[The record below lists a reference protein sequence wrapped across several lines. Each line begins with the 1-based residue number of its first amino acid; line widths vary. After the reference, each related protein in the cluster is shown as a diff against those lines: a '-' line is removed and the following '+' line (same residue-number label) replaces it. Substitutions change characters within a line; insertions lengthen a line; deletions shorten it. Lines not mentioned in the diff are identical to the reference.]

1 MNIRLLYKQTSAK
14 CIGHNLKA
22 ELLDTVLWAKRWEGG
37 RDLAVKQR
45 LDRQTDRL
53 LKVIDTTEII
63 EHMQQYRFISL
74 LILLCIFFT
83 DLLTRMYRQYIVI
96 VGIDSWHG
104 DKSWLSYIN
113 ISNFSFHTLDLF
125 TLYTIS
131 V

>member
-1 MNIRLLYKQTSAK
+1 LIPFCRRRVGRAERLGGET
-14 CIGHNLKA
+14 KA
-22 ELLDTVLWAKRWEGG
+22 
-37 RDLAVKQR
+37 
-45 LDRQTDRL
+45 RQTDRL

-74 LILLCIFFT
+74 LILLCIFFS

-125 TLYTIS
+125 TL
-131 V
+131 

>member
-1 MNIRLLYKQTSAK
+1 MGGTERLGGET
-14 CIGHNLKA
+14 KA
-22 ELLDTVLWAKRWEGG
+22 
-37 RDLAVKQR
+37 
-45 LDRQTDRL
+45 RQTD

-63 EHMQQYRFISL
+63 EHMQQSRFISL
-74 LILLCIFFT
+74 LIFPCIFFS

-113 ISNFSFHTLDLF
+113 ISDFSCHTQDLF
-125 TLYTIS
+125 TLYAIS